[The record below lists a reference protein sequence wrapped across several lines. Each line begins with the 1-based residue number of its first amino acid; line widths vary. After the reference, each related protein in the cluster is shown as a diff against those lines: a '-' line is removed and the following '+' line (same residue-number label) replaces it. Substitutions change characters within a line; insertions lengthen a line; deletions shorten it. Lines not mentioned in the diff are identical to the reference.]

1 MNYEDQ
7 SKADG
12 SLWPLLTGHF
22 VLARDLVVSC
32 SPDWTGGK
40 RGHSNACMMLC
51 TLKFKKYRKRVCL
64 GEQLL
69 VKISKLVYASTVRY
83 W

>member
-40 RGHSNACMMLC
+40 GAILMHAWCCVL
-51 TLKFKKYRKRVCL
+51 
-64 GEQLL
+64 
-69 VKISKLVYASTVRY
+69 
-83 W
+83 